1 MTIVAADWSVTHA
14 TGNIRYEGDAHGGTS
29 PSYATVLEFHRWLQ
43 DLADDPVY
51 SGDDEI
57 DITSELPS
65 DKKFDTII
73 QLLGDYNIDDDSS
86 QHLYGG
92 SIIQDDGDTIY
103 DGIINYGNASVQ
115 IQLIQDGAVLSDD
128 WWNQGGTGL
137 NADASL
143 GASHQFMIKV
153 RTGGADIDGRRLIGT
168 ARRFGYTF
176 SEFKIGAGTGRGVNT
191 LAISDSIDLNNTTAE
206 GTVSGWTGIV
216 NNSEGYIGIDVNNDG
231 SDEYYYSEWD
241 KDSYSINQFYERIKW
256 LIRDGSS
263 SNIYGLNGELFRGI
277 THEVEISSPSGTFV
291 EPESLSWGSG
301 ATAGTGQLLAID
313 STTAGTKLWMQ
324 ILTGVAPNA
333 NTITGNGGA
342 TATAGTVTERPISTP
357 MCGNSTGSAI
367 VGAYG
372 FGIEKADLTASDKVI
387 DLDNNTINPP
397 NLATYT
403 VSGLISGEDRVLVAP
418 WDGSSTD
425 AEGNPAIDKDQLSLD
440 TTLSGGSVTSVVVTT
455 AIPSDTPETGT
466 IRVVTDAGIDKLLE
480 YTSWV
485 GSTFTVTSSSFTA
498 DNATAGNNVYISYID
513 ELASGSTASFQSIYS
528 SDRDLV
534 VIVRDGGGTPIK
546 QFITSGVLSSSGG
559 SVSIIRTSDA

>member
-367 VGAYG
+367 VGSYG

-425 AEGNPAIDKDQLSLD
+425 AEGNPAIEKDQLSLD

-455 AIPSDTPETGT
+455 AIPSDTPETGI

-480 YTSWV
+480 YTSWT
-485 GSTFTVTSSSFTA
+485 GSTFTVTSSSFSS